1 MPAGIQRSKWTP
13 LLSRSLGFSTLQR
26 LRDILNAGGIEAP
39 YGDEK
44 LDAALKLLKE
54 KGHNTSKFEAAWAA
68 RDTSSTPSSA
78 ASKQGKNKGPP
89 KRAPAGSA
97 SRLQA
102 GATRKQ
108 RTGEK
113 LLYRLA
119 ELLPVGAS
127 NWGRTQ
133 ARMILEAAGVYK
145 KQKTDEAKAL
155 AAFEARGISTA
166 KFRHSEHATTNG
178 ANQVVVVSDRT
189 APMVTTPPPER
200 RLPKMFEMGLAQIE
214 QTIVKEIQDRRKK
227 HVSTAEAQALYLN
240 ALARSGSEY

>member
-1 MPAGIQRSKWTP
+1 MPAGIKRSKWTP

-26 LRDILNAGGIEAP
+26 LRDILNDGGIKAP
-39 YGDEK
+39 YEDDK

-54 KGHNTSKFEAAWAA
+54 KGYNTTKFEAAWSA
-68 RDTSSTPSSA
+68 RDTPAPQTVA
-78 ASKQGKNKGPP
+78 KKGGNAKGPKHP
-89 KRAPAGSA
+89 PPGSA
-97 SRLQA
+97 SRIKA

-133 ARMILEAAGVYK
+133 ARMILEGAGVYK

-166 KFRHSEHATTNG
+166 NFRHAQPATNG
-178 ANQVVVVSDRT
+178 AAQVVVVSDAT
-189 APMVTTPPPER
+189 VPIATPPPER

-214 QTIVKEIQDRRKK
+214 RTIVKEIKESGKQ

-240 ALARSGSEY
+240 ALARSGTVTN